1 MDKEP
6 IQSVYPVLSEA
17 ISDGLER
24 TRKEN
29 EVIIEYAYEDKR
41 FLLYL
46 TPEIRGILFFEEERN
61 HLQDLILRGFR
72 ITEENGFE
80 NYGEESIM
88 TGLFSEY
95 GEGKTF
101 AEKTQNLYGG
111 EETITENIQELI
123 EKMKTSHYSSSKL
136 CLGYWLTVL
145 LPDNLDLEKG
155 ENDIY
160 TDSEFIAELVV
171 NGFRV
176 EEVSDN

>member
-1 MDKEP
+1 MMKIRFFFIMAALCAFSAVQAQGE
-6 IQSVYPVLSEA
+6 QPVTATEIVKSEGVA
-17 ISDGLER
+17 F
-24 TRKEN
+24 
-29 EVIIEYAYEDKR
+29 V
-41 FLLYL
+41 
-46 TPEIRGILFFEEERN
+46 
-61 HLQDLILRGFR
+61 
-72 ITEENGFE
+72 
-80 NYGEESIM
+80 
-88 TGLFSEY
+88 
-95 GEGKTF
+95 EGKTF